1 MGQEVQV
8 RQVNLLLKGKAWPTA
23 REVLL
28 RMGYRGLVPDLV
40 SYGSLINVSQWH
52 DAWLLLTCLAGRRL
66 GNLLLQNA
74 CLKAMRRSHWQIPL
88 EILGHMRPDVV
99 SFTLCM
105 REQRWREA
113 FRLWHLADPDVLG
126 FNRMAACLQSRWEM
140 AFSRLR
146 TRCDMFLSGVE
157 RTFCFVFRVCL
168 AVGVGP
174 SCSRCSIW
182 TQERWPLWHTRDIL
196 NDLSLS

>member
-1 MGQEVQV
+1 M

-40 SYGSLINVSQWH
+40 SYGSLINVSRWH

-157 RTFCFVFRVCL
+157 RTFCFVLTFMPCSLCFSTFVRGMAEGHL
-168 AVGVGP
+168 AQDVPSGPKKGGP
-174 SCSRCSIW
+174 SGIPVIS
-182 TQERWPLWHTRDIL
+182 
-196 NDLSLS
+196 